1 MNRLHRNY
9 KKNNN
14 NNISND
20 CQLYYCHLITRLSML
35 SPIIFSPVLQ
45 EVIITV
51 FIHDKRNE
59 HRGTQHKYSVLTGS
73 QVFVLWEY
81 YFWHLGKVNVVFKK
95 HFWKHHLLYV
105 ISVFTQAYV
114 SIVHW
119 NISMS
124 IFTLIHSWHYN
135 MVKMSNFIWICSLI
149 DSSWCDLLVLVVW
162 QVCYWKSPSQLD
174 DILPSKNVW
183 LTIKKK

>member
-35 SPIIFSPVLQ
+35 FPIIFSPVLQ

-124 IFTLIHSWHYN
+124 IFTLILIHSWHYN
-135 MVKMSNFIWICSLI
+135 MVKMSNFIWICSLTHWFQLMWSACACGMTSMLLKIPITAWWHTAIEKCLI
-149 DSSWCDLLVLVVW
+149 D
-162 QVCYWKSPSQLD
+162 
-174 DILPSKNVW
+174 N
-183 LTIKKK
+183 